1 MTKSLEFVGL
11 NKPKRFFDIRAL
23 LLISFILG
31 LGAFFISNP
40 INSFYLIL
48 ATLSMLLYLKKYKRI
63 LIFLAITSFFL
74 VIFFILQNTSA
85 SLVKDLFGVSFI
97 FILKFL
103 PLFIVASIITHDLP
117 TGNII
122 EALALIHLPKP
133 ILLSVVVALRF
144 IPTIRQETSYILQS
158 MKLRSIG
165 FSFKNILLKPLI
177 TVEYIL
183 IPLLFRSLTIAE
195 ELAATAITRGVENPG
210 PRSSYFEVKF
220 KPVDF
225 LAIFFILTLLGFL
238 VFLEKF

>member
-1 MTKSLEFVGL
+1 MTKNLEFINL
-11 NKPKRFFDIRAL
+11 NKPKRVFDIRAL

-40 INSFYLIL
+40 ISSFYLIL
-48 ATLSMLLYLKKYKRI
+48 ASLSLPFYLKKYRRV
-63 LIFLAITSFFL
+63 LFFLAITGFFL
-74 VIFFILQNTSA
+74 AVFFVLQNTNN
-85 SLVKDLFGVSFI
+85 SLIKDFFGVSFI

-103 PLFIVASIITHDLP
+103 PLLIIASIITHDLP
-117 TGNII
+117 TGSII
-122 EALALIHLPKP
+122 EALALMRLPRP
-133 ILLSVVVALRF
+133 ILLSVVVALRY

-165 FSFKNILLKPLI
+165 LSFKNILFKPLI

-220 KPVDF
+220 KLIDF
-225 LAIFFILTLLGFL
+225 LAIFFILTILGFL